1 MTEDKEDE
9 FIADAVG
16 QFLAKAIGDDGDWLL
31 IYRLAGE
38 KKNRVVSTTPPH
50 EFVELMEELVD
61 AIRTGRSYG
70 HRTHDIKL
78 DRKSS

>member
-1 MTEDKEDE
+1 MTKNEDE
-9 FIADAVG
+9 FLADVVG
-16 QFLAKAIGDDGDWLL
+16 QFLAKVIGNDADWLL
-31 IYRLAGE
+31 IYRLAGDG
-38 KKNRVVSTTPPH
+38 KNHVVSTTPPH
-50 EFVELMEELVD
+50 EFVELMEEMVN